1 MYLEN
6 EIAEQPD
13 VMRRLLRDQSEKTQK
28 VAAAIRHFDPTFIT
42 IAARGTS
49 DNAARYAQYLFG
61 DFARLPVA
69 LATPSLHT
77 IYQSPPNLSRSLVIG
92 ISQSGQAEDVRLVLE
107 DARKQGA
114 LTIGVTNYDDSPTA
128 QTAEYHLSLM
138 AGEEMSVA
146 ATKTYTAQLTVIA
159 MLLTALVANN
169 ELRDTLARLP
179 EHVEETLK
187 LSESVAGWA
196 ERYRYMEQ
204 FVVIGRGYNYSTAF
218 EIQLKVQEL
227 CGIMGD
233 GYSEADFRHGPI
245 ALIKRGFPVIAVAP
259 EGKTMPYVVDLLE
272 KLHEQQ
278 SELLVISNHDNA
290 FAHAQNRM
298 EIPAGIPEWLT
309 PMLSVIPGQV
319 FAMQQAIVRGFPVD
333 KPRGLNKVTV
343 TR

>member
-1 MYLEN
+1 
-6 EIAEQPD
+6 
-13 VMRRLLRDQSEKTQK
+13 
-28 VAAAIRHFDPTFIT
+28 
-42 IAARGTS
+42 
-49 DNAARYAQYLFG
+49 
-61 DFARLPVA
+61 LPVA

-159 MLLTALVANN
+159 MLLTALVDNN
-169 ELRDTLARLP
+169 DLRDTLAKLP
-179 EHVEETLK
+179 EYVEETLK
-187 LSESVAGWA
+187 LSESVKDWA

-298 EIPAGIPEWLT
+298 EIPTGIPEWLT